1 MSLTHDAVAA
11 LKNTFLP
18 GLQKSERKL
27 IEAPLIEESSPPTAP
42 DLLEQSLL
50 AVARDSA
57 DIRRSHD
64 AILAKAASLTT
75 LQEDLLEAFD
85 RALLAIEQL
94 AEARSQVAKAEAV
107 AKFEREER
115 GVAAQRLASMTASYH
130 QTVSEVE
137 KLRPE
142 NKRLETSLRQTSDRL
157 ALQEAEAAG
166 LADQLR
172 DARGEAERARAAE
185 AQARRETEAA
195 NAELASANAFVS
207 RKIAEISQLGER
219 CEIAEQAARAS
230 NRALEEARADAA
242 GARVRLDEER
252 VNLASAQSRISALE
266 AQLKDLGAKFSDARA
281 GWSQEAERFNETV
294 GRLKEDL
301 AQALGRDEAHQRLLT
316 AAQSET
322 GALRAQV
329 GDLEAQLAEARLAG
343 GQAGARAAGAE
354 AERDDLAKEVASAK
368 RLHQSLLRRVKPMI
382 SALREKN
389 AETLRLAATQ
399 SDLERRFHDYQ
410 SEAGE
415 AIRALQDR
423 EAQLIADL
431 EAERARRV
439 VAEGALAID
448 RSFRPTETQRRK
460 LAQDSEAPRLT
471 SATIAA
477 RPNRPPAD

>member
-18 GLQKSERKL
+18 GLQRSERKL
-27 IEAPLIEESSPPTAP
+27 IEAPLIEEASPPTAP

-64 AILAKAASLTT
+64 AILAKAASLTS

-115 GVAAQRLASMTASYH
+115 GVAAQRLASMTATYH

-142 NKRLETSLRQTSDRL
+142 NKRLETSLRQT
-157 ALQEAEAAG
+157 
-166 LADQLR
+166 
-172 DARGEAERARAAE
+172 
-185 AQARRETEAA
+185 
-195 NAELASANAFVS
+195 
-207 RKIAEISQLGER
+207 GER
-219 CEIAEQAARAS
+219 
-230 NRALEEARADAA
+230 L
-242 GARVRLDEER
+242 
-252 VNLASAQSRISALE
+252 
-266 AQLKDLGAKFSDARA
+266 
-281 GWSQEAERFNETV
+281 
-294 GRLKEDL
+294 
-301 AQALGRDEAHQRLLT
+301 
-316 AAQSET
+316 
-322 GALRAQV
+322 AQV

-415 AIRALQDR
+415 AIRALQDK

-460 LAQDSEAPRLT
+460 LAQESEAPRLT
-471 SATIAA
+471 PATIAA